1 MLTNINLIGNRVL
14 ILLDK
19 EPEHTTTS
27 SGLLIPQFT
36 YEETD
41 GGKLKA
47 KASDLTYLSQGTVV
61 SISTYAKDL
70 LSRENTDLNVGDRVY
85 VSTNAVSPQYQFFL
99 DRSTKIL
106 SFDGYIAIP
115 TSLIEAIIKDE
126 K

>member
-1 MLTNINLIGNRVL
+1 MLTKINLIGNRVL
-14 ILLDK
+14 VILDK

-27 SGLLIPQFT
+27 SGLLVPQFT

-47 KASDLTYLSQGTVV
+47 KASDLTYLAQGTVV
-61 SISTYAKDL
+61 SISPYAQEL
-70 LSRENTDLNVGDRVY
+70 LSKESSTIKVGDRVY
-85 VSTNAVSPQYQFFL
+85 VSHNAVSPQYQFFI

-106 SFDGYIAIP
+106 SFDGHISIP

-126 K
+126 N